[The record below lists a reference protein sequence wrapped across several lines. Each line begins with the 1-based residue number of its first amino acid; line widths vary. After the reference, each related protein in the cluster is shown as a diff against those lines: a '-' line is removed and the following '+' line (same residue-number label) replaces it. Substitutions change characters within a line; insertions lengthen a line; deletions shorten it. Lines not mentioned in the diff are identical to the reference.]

1 MDGIQILVYIAIAVI
16 YLILKG
22 VNKAV
27 KPPEGTTP
35 PVEVTGEPSVPTTQ
49 TNRPPRKT
57 GPFSF
62 DDLLDEFGEVTQ
74 KKQTTKQATAETARK
89 KAEQTLDKTRKK
101 VSQKLERAQDK
112 TRKQLEQTDREKP
125 FSYEQISQE
134 EYVPVYRN
142 EANDVDYEDPQRS
155 TYAGLDDQKKRFAAF
170 DMAAPSSK
178 TTIYARLLRDP
189 QNVKTAFI
197 LSEIFKR
204 KYQ

>member
-1 MDGIQILVYIAIAVI
+1 MDGIQILVYVAIAVI

-35 PVEVTGEPSVPTTQ
+35 PVETTGEASMPTTQ
-49 TNRPPRKT
+49 TNLPPRKT

-101 VSQKLERAQDK
+101 VSQKLEQAQEK
-112 TRKQLEQTDREKP
+112 TRKQLKQSEKKEP
-125 FSYEQISQE
+125 FSYEQSSRE
-134 EYVPVYRN
+134 EFVPVYRN
-142 EANDVDYEDPQRS
+142 EANEVDYEDPQRS

-170 DMAAPSSK
+170 DIAAAPTKSTK
-178 TTIYARLLRDP
+178 YARLLRDP
-189 QNVKTAFI
+189 QNIKTAFI

-204 KYQ
+204 KY